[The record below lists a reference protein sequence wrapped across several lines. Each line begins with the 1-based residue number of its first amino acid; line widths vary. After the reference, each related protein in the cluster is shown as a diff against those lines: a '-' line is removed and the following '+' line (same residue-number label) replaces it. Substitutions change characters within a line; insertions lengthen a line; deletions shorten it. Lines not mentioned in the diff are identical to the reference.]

1 MFPLCCP
8 KCGLPLKKAGNGC
21 QCSEGHQ
28 YDLAR
33 SGYVNLLLA
42 NGKHSLQPGD
52 DKRMV
57 RARRLFLEKGYYE
70 PFRKAVCQKAL
81 ECLPMER
88 PVVLD
93 AGCGEGY
100 YTGGLAQ
107 ALTERG
113 KAPMAAGVDISKI
126 AADQAA
132 KAHNGIQ
139 FAVGSVFHLPVLEAS
154 CDLAMNLFAPLCAGE
169 ILRVLKP
176 GGVFLLGVPDRK
188 HLWQLKQA
196 VYREPYENE
205 LKEPELPGFSLLEDY
220 PVKDWLLLDNNE
232 DIQNLFQMT
241 PYYYKTSRQDQER
254 VERLETLKTQ
264 MEFRVFVYRKQGA

>member
-8 KCGLPLKKAGNGC
+8 KCGLPLKKEGNGC
-21 QCSEGHQ
+21 QCSEGHR

-70 PFRKAVCQKAL
+70 PFRRAVCQKAL
-81 ECLPMER
+81 ERLPMER

-113 KAPMAAGVDISKI
+113 KAPMAAG
-126 AADQAA
+126 
-132 KAHNGIQ
+132 GRY
-139 FAVGSVFHLPVLEAS
+139 L
-154 CDLAMNLFAPLCAGE
+154 
-169 ILRVLKP
+169 
-176 GGVFLLGVPDRK
+176 
-188 HLWQLKQA
+188 
-196 VYREPYENE
+196 
-205 LKEPELPGFSLLEDY
+205 
-220 PVKDWLLLDNNE
+220 
-232 DIQNLFQMT
+232 
-241 PYYYKTSRQDQER
+241 
-254 VERLETLKTQ
+254 
-264 MEFRVFVYRKQGA
+264 

>member
-1 MFPLCCP
+1 
-8 KCGLPLKKAGNGC
+8 
-21 QCSEGHQ
+21 
-28 YDLAR
+28 
-33 SGYVNLLLA
+33 
-42 NGKHSLQPGD
+42 
-52 DKRMV
+52 
-57 RARRLFLEKGYYE
+57 
-70 PFRKAVCQKAL
+70 
-81 ECLPMER
+81 
-88 PVVLD
+88 
-93 AGCGEGY
+93 
-100 YTGGLAQ
+100 
-107 ALTERG
+107 
-113 KAPMAAGVDISKI
+113 MAAGVDISKI

-132 KAHNGIQ
+132 KAHKGIQ

-176 GGVFLLGVPDRK
+176 GGVFLLGVPDRRL
-188 HLWQLKQA
+188 LWQLMQA

-254 VERLETLKTQ
+254 AERLETLKTQ
-264 MEFRVFVYRKQGA
+264 VEFRVFVYRKQGA